1 MFALGKA
8 YRIAETV
15 RPGCVSFISA
25 AGEIMAVAKLGEA
38 YHGQISL
45 TRDQLLAL
53 GEEISLGQ
61 LVVRARRLQLTAH
74 RADRG
79 LLLIPFQ
86 FTIHSLIAVNDNGEL
101 RNLIGCFA
109 EPGFNED
116 RTDVRLYVYD
126 SLESPI
132 PVLALG
138 GIK

>member
-15 RPGCVSFISA
+15 RPGCVSFVSA
-25 AGEIMAVAKLGEA
+25 AGEIVAVAKLGEA
-38 YHGQISL
+38 YHGQVSL

-74 RADRG
+74 RSDRS

-86 FTIHSLIAVNDNGEL
+86 FTIHSLNDNGE
-101 RNLIGCFA
+101 LIGCFA

-116 RTDVRLYVYD
+116 RTDVRLYIYD